1 LLGAGGLW
9 LRAAC
14 FSCLRAFFAAEG
26 FLEVDTPLRLPLVL
40 PERFI
45 ETLTS
50 EGFFLQ
56 TSPEPCMKRLLARG
70 CSKIFQICHCFR
82 KGEKGRLHHEE
93 FMMLE
98 WYRLGA
104 DYRQLMADCEA
115 LLAFL
120 AINLDKFFP
129 LEAAFAW
136 PENVREDFLT
146 GGERLTVA
154 EAFARYA
161 PIGLDAAMAADRF
174 EETLVTSVEP
184 RLGFSRPTFLM
195 DYPAELAS
203 LARISAADRRIA
215 ERFELYY
222 HGIELANG
230 FSELTDAAEQR
241 RRFED
246 EIAAMGKMGQ
256 PRRKMPEK
264 FLADLAKIGDA
275 CGIAFGLDR
284 LIMLLLGQ
292 QTLAAAVTFAPDEL

>member
-1 LLGAGGLW
+1 MLGLNGLW

-26 FLEVDTPLRLPLVL
+26 FLEVATPLRLPLVL

-45 ETLTS
+45 DPLTS

-56 TSPEPCMKRLLARG
+56 TSPELCMKRLLARG
-70 CSKIFQICHCFR
+70 CSRIFQICHCFR

-98 WYRLGA
+98 WYRLDA
-104 DYRQLMADCEA
+104 DYRQLMTDCQV

-120 AINLDKFFP
+120 AANLEKFLP
-129 LEAAFAW
+129 PVAVFAW
-136 PENVREDFLT
+136 PENVRENFLT

-161 PIGLDAAMAADRF
+161 PISLEAAMADGLF
-174 EETLVTSVEP
+174 EETLVTYVEP

-195 DYPAELAS
+195 DYPARLAS
-203 LARISAADRRIA
+203 LARLSAADGRIA

-222 HGIELANG
+222 RGVELANG

-241 RRFED
+241 RRFD
-246 EIAAMGKMGQ
+246 EEITAMEESGKPGRQ
-256 PRRKMPEK
+256 IPEK
-264 FLADLAKIGDA
+264 FLADLAKIDNAG
-275 CGIAFGLDR
+275 GIALGLDR
-284 LIMLLLGQ
+284 LIMLLLGENA
-292 QTLAAAVTFAPDEL
+292 LADAVTFAPDEL